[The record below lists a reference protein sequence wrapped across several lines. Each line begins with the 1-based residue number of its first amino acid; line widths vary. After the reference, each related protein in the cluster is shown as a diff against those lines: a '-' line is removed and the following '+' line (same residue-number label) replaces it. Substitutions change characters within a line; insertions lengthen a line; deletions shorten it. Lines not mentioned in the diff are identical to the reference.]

1 MEIKI
6 KSLKFDADQ
15 KLVAFVEKKVSKL
28 EKFYDGL
35 GTADV
40 ILSLLPEPENKNA
53 KIQVHVPGQEL
64 IVEKNAKTFEDAIA
78 ECADA
83 MKEKLTRY
91 KEKLYQAADEFT
103 KKSDKPYITQM
114 SLGYCMGKVNT
125 VEELEAFLT
134 KADAAMYEEKVSLKA
149 NR

>member
-28 EKFYDGL
+28 EKFYEGVE
-35 GTADV
+35 TVDV
-40 ILSLLPEPENKNA
+40 ILSLLQEPDNKNA
-53 KIQVHVPGQEL
+53 KIQIHVPGQDLL
-64 IVEKNAKTFEDAIA
+64 IEKNAKTFEDAIT

-91 KEKLYQAADEFT
+91 KEKLYQA
-103 KKSDKPYITQM
+103 
-114 SLGYCMGKVNT
+114 
-125 VEELEAFLT
+125 
-134 KADAAMYEEKVSLKA
+134 
-149 NR
+149 

>member
-64 IVEKNAKTFEDAIA
+64 IVEKNAKTFEDAIT

-83 MKEKLTRY
+83 MKEKLTRF
-91 KEKLYQAADEFT
+91 KEKLT
-103 KKSDKPYITQM
+103 
-114 SLGYCMGKVNT
+114 
-125 VEELEAFLT
+125 EA
-134 KADAAMYEEKVSLKA
+134 
-149 NR
+149 